1 MPRKPSGCVS
11 GTAANFGAGLLPSGF
26 SGSAGTGIPSRRAGV
41 FFDTGRFRF
50 RIGSAVFRQ
59 QGTCSPVA
67 RPAEIPAVP
76 ANGFFSG
83 AAGRLEALFAAPVPP
98 RGVVAGYG
106 LFSGAAGR
114 LEAFLRRLFRGGDA
128 EGCTFS
134 GNRTTAE
141 VLPLH
146 PALRRRAER
155 LPGFVTLLRTEGCLF
170 RSGRKRAIVP
180 EGAHRCEKEDDPPLW
195 ADRPSLVVAP
205 GLPRFSGAFRA
216 GAVFRRQRLF
226 SFASMHSVAWGTF
239 ISRSLGMSFPVVL
252 QMP

>member
-1 MPRKPSGCVS
+1 MH
-11 GTAANFGAGLLPSGF
+11 
-26 SGSAGTGIPSRRAGV
+26 
-41 FFDTGRFRF
+41 
-50 RIGSAVFRQ
+50 
-59 QGTCSPVA
+59 
-67 RPAEIPAVP
+67 
-76 ANGFFSG
+76 
-83 AAGRLEALFAAPVPP
+83 LFAAPVPP
-98 RGVVAGYG
+98 RGVVAGYV
-106 LFSGAAGR
+106 LFSGTWRPCGAFAMPVPWGRCRRMHLFAAPVPPWGHGCGICAFLGAAGR

>member
-1 MPRKPSGCVS
+1 MHLFAAPVPPRGVVAGYVLFS
-11 GTAANFGAGLLPSGF
+11 GTWRPCGAFAMPVPWGRCRRMHLFAAPVPPWGHGC
-26 SGSAGTGIPSRRAGV
+26 GICA
-41 FFDTGRFRF
+41 FL
-50 RIGSAVFRQ
+50 
-59 QGTCSPVA
+59 
-67 RPAEIPAVP
+67 
-76 ANGFFSG
+76 G